1 MRVVLRADLANVG
14 KRGDIVEVADG
25 FARNYLVPKGTAIM
39 ATPGVTAQAAAMRR
53 SRDTRD
59 ARDREGAETVARQ
72 LVPAIIRIRARS
84 GADGRLFGSVTAGD
98 VVQSVS
104 DQVGVELD
112 RRRLALAEPIKAL
125 GIHEV
130 PVKLHSEVEFRIT
143 VEVVPA

>member
-1 MRVVLRADLANVG
+1 MRVVLRADLASVG

-25 FARNYLVPKGTAIM
+25 FARNYLVPKGTAMM

-59 ARDREGAETVARQ
+59 VRDREGAETVARQ
-72 LVPAIIRIRARS
+72 LVPAVIRIRARS

-104 DQVGVELD
+104 DQVGIELD

-125 GIHEV
+125 GIHEI

-143 VEVVPA
+143 VEVAPA